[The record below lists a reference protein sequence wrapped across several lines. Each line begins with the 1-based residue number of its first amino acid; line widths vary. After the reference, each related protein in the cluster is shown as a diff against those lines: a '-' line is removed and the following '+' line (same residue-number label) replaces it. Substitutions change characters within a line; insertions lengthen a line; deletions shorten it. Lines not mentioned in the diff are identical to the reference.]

1 MGNAALAHD
10 RARARLAECAA
21 AWSRWR
27 AGRKGRSYLGV
38 RRRWLARFGV
48 DLMLM
53 LAAATWAWLAVFGQ
67 LPRIGSPLPFVAVMA
82 AGRIPIYLGLGIYR
96 RPWRT
101 VSRHDALALAG
112 SAVLAVPALAA
123 ILYVWPEPF
132 AMTQLSRPFLLLV
145 TEPALYLMLL
155 CGARLCWRA
164 AAASRPYEGEARR
177 VLVIGAG
184 DAGRSLV
191 WQIQETGRQ
200 YQVVGFIDD
209 DPEKQGTRILG
220 LPVLGGVE
228 SVGEVVS
235 RLDVQ
240 QIVIAIPSLAP
251 ERLRQVLAA
260 CEPTAAPVRILPP
273 LHELIHRGTG
283 VSALREVRM
292 EDLLPRSEVRL
303 DEDRIAGYLRGRTV
317 LVTGGG
323 GSIGGELCRQV
334 LHFGAAQLLVLGR
347 GENSVFETVQQLH
360 EQPGECEVVPIICDV
375 QDRGSLRHVFDTYR
389 PDVVFHA
396 AAHKHV
402 PLMEQHPAEAVKNN
416 VLGTLNVVELA
427 VAHHVNRFVLVS
439 TDKAVDPS
447 SVMGST
453 KRVAEMIVKGFA
465 VAKSANMVSVR
476 FGNVLGSRGSVVP
489 LMTRQIRNGLPV
501 TVTDPDMLRY
511 FMTIPEAA
519 QLILQAGAVGGRGE
533 VFVLDMGRPVRIID
547 LACDLIRLC
556 GLVPHHDVPIRI
568 VGRRPGEK
576 LREEILSSD
585 ESECARRSGQF
596 YIAPPEPV
604 QLSSLLTEIGQL
616 RIAAK
621 ANDKERVVQLLQQV
635 VPAYLPDLQH
645 FAASDTT
652 RVSRAA

>member
-1 MGNAALAHD
+1 MARFALD
-10 RARARLAECAA
+10 LVLMVGAA
-21 AWSRWR
+21 AW
-27 AGRKGRSYLGV
+27 
-38 RRRWLARFGV
+38 
-48 DLMLM
+48 
-53 LAAATWAWLAVFGQ
+53 AWFAVFGQ
-67 LPRIGSPLPFVAVMA
+67 LSRAGSPLPFIAAVAA
-82 AGRIPIYLGLGIYR
+82 ARIPIYLGLGLYR
-96 RPWRT
+96 SPWRT
-101 VSRHDALALAG
+101 VSRHDVLALAA
-112 SAVLAVPALAA
+112 SAVLALPALIA

-132 AMTQLSRPFLLLV
+132 GMARLSRPFLLLI

-155 CGARLCWRA
+155 CGARICRRA
-164 AAASRPYEGEARR
+164 AAASRPYDGEPRR
-177 VLVIGAG
+177 ILVIGAG

-209 DPEKQGTRILG
+209 DPEKLGTRILG

-228 SVGEVVS
+228 TIGDFVP
-235 RLDVQ
+235 RLDVH

-251 ERLRQVLAA
+251 ERLGEMLAA

-273 LHELIHRGTG
+273 LQELIHRGTG

-303 DEDRIAGYLRGRTV
+303 DEDRIAGYLRGRVV

-334 LHFGAAQLLVLGR
+334 LRFGAARLLVLGR
-347 GENSVFETVQQLH
+347 GENSVFETMQQLD
-360 EQPGECEVVPIICDV
+360 EQRGDCEVVPIICDV
-375 QDRGSLRHVFDTYR
+375 QDRGSLQHVFDVHR

-402 PLMEQHPAEAVKNN
+402 PLMEQHPTEAVKNN
-416 VLGTLNVVELA
+416 VLGSLNVVEMA

-465 VAKSANMVSVR
+465 VAKDANMVSVR

-576 LREEILSSD
+576 LREEILSPD

-596 YIAPPEPV
+596 YIAPPEP
-604 QLSSLLTEIGQL
+604 LSSLLTQIGQL
-616 RIAAK
+616 RTAAK
-621 ANDKERVVQLLQQV
+621 ANDKERVVHLLQQV

-645 FAASDTT
+645 FPAGAITP
-652 RVSRAA
+652 VSRAA